1 MVRGVYAWDVN
12 RERIEQLPNPWEAWL
27 TPDSAAKVIDVARKV
42 CRTEWEFHTH
52 VATSYDWSSEDI
64 AKHITKE
71 FGQNVRISTN
81 LEEAIKGVK
90 MAQKVTMEV
99 PVSFFSDGTGSEILR
114 GQGLSGCELY
124 GANLQVGVN
133 LRKRLAFMIFDPT
146 PKYFGEFKLAPYDW
160 WKDDPELCK
169 IDREELYS
177 RLGDLV
183 NKVCFNLGL
192 ENKCTFNYNKNGHKK
207 LE

>member
-12 RERIEQLPNPWEAWL
+12 RERLEQLPYPWEAWL
-27 TPDSAAKVIDVARKV
+27 TPDSAAKVIDTARTV
-42 CRTEWEFHTH
+42 WGTELEFHAH
-52 VATSYDWSSEDI
+52 VAASYDWSPENIARDI
-64 AKHITKE
+64 TEK
-71 FGQNVRISTN
+71 FGQNCRISTN
-81 LEEAIKGVK
+81 LEETIKLIRR
-90 MAQKVTMEV
+90 ANKVTEDV
-99 PVSFFSDGTGSEILR
+99 TVSFFSDESGSRILS
-114 GQGLSGCELY
+114 GAGLSGGHLY
-124 GANLQVGVN
+124 GTNFQVGVN
-133 LRKRLAFMIFDPT
+133 LRKRLAFMIFNPT

-169 IDREELYS
+169 IDREGLYS